1 MTEIMTYPPAFCLRP
16 TSRRTWRVHE
26 LTREYN
32 EVARLADEIWNE
44 YKAAIYSNDE
54 IALDELETK
63 AIQAESRQLDLYR
76 LIEEE
81 YRLIRE
87 EMK

>member
-54 IALDELETK
+54 TALDELEK
-63 AIQAESRQLDLYR
+63 LAIMTESRQVYLYR

-81 YRLIRE
+81 YRQIRE
-87 EMK
+87 ETK

>member
-1 MTEIMTYPPAFCLRP
+1 MTAIMTYPPAFCLRP

-44 YKAAIYSNDE
+44 YKGAIYSNDE
-54 IALDELETK
+54 TALDEIEKL
-63 AIQAESRQLDLYR
+63 AIMTESRQVYLYR

-81 YRLIRE
+81 YRMIRE

>member
-1 MTEIMTYPPAFCLRP
+1 MTEIMMYPPAFCLRP

-32 EVARLADEIWNE
+32 EMARLADEIWNE

-54 IALDELETK
+54 TALDELEK
-63 AIQAESRQLDLYR
+63 LAIMTESRQVYLYR

-81 YRLIRE
+81 YRQIRE
-87 EMK
+87 ETK